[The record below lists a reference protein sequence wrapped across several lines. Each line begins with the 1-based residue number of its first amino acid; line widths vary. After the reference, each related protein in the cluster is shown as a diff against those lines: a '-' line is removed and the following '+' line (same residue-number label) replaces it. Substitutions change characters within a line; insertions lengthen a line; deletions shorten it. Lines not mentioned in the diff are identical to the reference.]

1 MRNGAQTRLH
11 PPLLVF
17 ADDWGRH
24 PSSCQHLIRRLAAD
38 RDIVWANSIGTR
50 RIAANALTFRRGVEK
65 IRNWRRGLTQV
76 GERMWVVDL
85 PMLPV
90 SGGRVGRR
98 TNEWLV
104 TRRLMSIFKKLDL
117 PAPIVLTT
125 LPYVHSFIRGLSRQA
140 LVYYCTDDYSYWP
153 AAQREV
159 MQKAEEELVRQAD
172 LVLGVSQ
179 ALVSRLGRN
188 SPCSYLPHGVDVG
201 HFASTQDAGAP
212 PAELAGLKGRKI
224 GFFGLIYEKL
234 DFELLASVAN
244 SHPDATLVMIGRVDY
259 CPEAFRKLPNVKLVG
274 PQPYEDLPRWLS
286 GLDVLLLPYVDDE
299 MIRQSSPL
307 KLRECLASGKPTVSV
322 SVPEA
327 RLLEPHVR
335 VAVDSAEFVRLV
347 GDSLLESGRISAA
360 RQAAVS
366 KDDWTHRAEQL
377 DQHLSELSSARAARA
392 G

>member
-1 MRNGAQTRLH
+1 MRNGAEICLH

-38 RDIVWANSIGTR
+38 REIVWANSIGTR
-50 RIAANALTFRRGVEK
+50 RVAANALTFRRGVEK

-90 SGGRVGRR
+90 TGGRVGRR
-98 TNEWLV
+98 TNEWLI
-104 TRRLMSIFKKLDL
+104 TRRLASIFKKLNL
-117 PAPIVLTT
+117 PSPIVLTT

-140 LVYYCTDDYSYWP
+140 MVYYCTDDYSYWP

-159 MQKAEEELVRQAD
+159 MQKAEEDLVREAD

-179 ALVSRLGRN
+179 ALVARLGR
-188 SPCSYLPHGVDVG
+188 SAPCSYLPHGVDVG
-201 HFASTQDAGAP
+201 HFAATRDAGAP
-212 PAELAGLKGRKI
+212 PAELSPIEGRNI

-234 DFELLASVAN
+234 DFNLLASVAN
-244 SHPDATLVMIGRVDY
+244 AHPDATLVMIGRVDY

-274 PQPYEDLPRWLS
+274 PQPYEDLPRWLAA
-286 GLDVLLLPYVDDE
+286 LDVLLLPYVDDE

-335 VAVDSAEFVRLV
+335 VAADSAEFVRLV
-347 GDSLLESGRISAA
+347 GESLMEAGQISTA

-366 KDDWTHRAEQL
+366 KDDWTHRADQL
-377 DQHLSELSSARAARA
+377 AQLLSELTSSRTARA